1 MKDAIVRAISTKLS
15 LDNQV
20 ARDEWVIKRL
30 AELTPGSRILDA
42 GCGSQRYREH
52 CAHLEYR
59 GQDFGEYTTDA
70 KTMMGGDGAPNPTA
84 YPYGV
89 LDYVSDI
96 WDIPAESG
104 TFDAVLCTEVL
115 EHVPY
120 PIASI
125 RELSRLLKPGGILI
139 LTVPSNCL
147 RHMDPYFFTS
157 GFSDR
162 WLERMLPEVGFES
175 PTIEPLGDYY
185 SWMKVE
191 VARTAG
197 VHSWGARVLLI
208 PALLYFSAKKATPSS
223 TDALTMGYLVTAR
236 KSSS

>member
-1 MKDAIVRAISTKLS
+1 MRAISTRLS

-20 ARDEWVIKRL
+20 DRDKWVIGKL
-30 AELTPGSRILDA
+30 SELHPGLRILDA
-42 GCGSQRYREH
+42 GCGSQRYRSH
-52 CAHLEYR
+52 CDHLDYA
-59 GQDFGEYTTDA
+59 GQDFGEYSADA
-70 KTMMGGDGAPNPTA
+70 KKMMGGGDTPNPTA

-96 WDIPAESG
+96 WDIPAEDA

-120 PIASI
+120 PIASV
-125 RELSRLLKPGGILI
+125 RELARVLKPGGLLI

-162 WLERMLPEVGFES
+162 WFERVLPEVGFEE
-175 PTIEPLGDYY
+175 PFIESVGDYY

-191 VARTAG
+191 IARTAG
-197 VHSWGARVLLI
+197 LHSLGAKLMLA
-208 PALLYFSAKKATPSS
+208 PALLYFSSKKATKPSR
-223 TDALTMGYLVTAR
+223 DALTMGYFVTAR
-236 KSSS
+236 KSS